1 MEKPD
6 FFYLNP
12 LLYPMVKKT
21 VPKLDFFGE
30 IIWVEELQPN
40 KLYEW

>member
-12 LLYPMVKKT
+12 LLYPMVKRT
-21 VPKLDFFGE
+21 VPLKILNQ
-30 IIWVEELQPN
+30 IVWVEELQPN